1 MEYNKKIDA
10 DTIIFIFC
18 IIVILLVV
26 LKSCYLNYGKEQ
38 DYLGY
43 KVTDKAVKN
52 YDDGSVYLVFTVDK
66 DDNVMV
72 FSIEDRFFAGSLESS
87 DIYAQIE
94 IGKTYDFHTIGV
106 RSHLFSSYPSIIS
119 FDKKE

>member
-1 MEYNKKIDA
+1 MKRKKID
-10 DTIIFIFC
+10 TETVFLIFGIIL
-18 IIVILLVV
+18 ILLCM

-66 DDNVMV
+66 DNNVMV
-72 FSIEDRFFAGSLESS
+72 FSIEDRLFAGSLESS

-94 IGKTYDFHTIGV
+94 IGETYDFHTVGI
-106 RSHLFSSYPSIIS
+106 RSHFFSSYPSIIT
-119 FDKKE
+119 FNKEE